1 MLPAHPPR
9 VASHAAGRG
18 RDPALGEGVA
28 AADRSRQQTGGES
41 RLLAALAPDR
51 HCDLRR
57 VQAAAPRTQS
67 SRRPGRRDRVRGER
81 AVSSPMRAAARR
93 PPGAS
98 CGPACASPGRRSR
111 PAGRGETAERAA
123 NHSSRVEPAD
133 ACFRDCISAAW
144 QLLTVAPMLRPRR
157 AMCVRHRL
165 LAVVRT
171 KVGKHWIAPRL
182 MLCLWKQRCCSS
194 NTDFEHHR
202 LSHRPGDA
210 AVSRPTTRRALVVV
224 QTDSVVE
231 CRGRGWSRRRS
242 GSRRAPA
249 ARPALLPCLP
259 HPSALAG
266 TWHVELRRGEPAGVA
281 LAIRPQRGVSHP

>member
-1 MLPAHPPR
+1 MKGMVFERAIPGRESIDARSGDGPDGRRRIGRTPAEGDVGTDNAPRAPPTR
-9 VASHAAGRG
+9 RF
-18 RDPALGEGVA
+18 P
-28 AADRSRQQTGGES
+28 RSRT
-41 RLLAALAPDR
+41 RAAI
-51 HCDLRR
+51 
-57 VQAAAPRTQS
+57 PRS
-67 SRRPGRRDRVRGER
+67 ER
-81 AVSSPMRAAARR
+81 ASLLPIVPANRPAAN
-93 PPGAS
+93 
-98 CGPACASPGRRSR
+98 PACSPHSR
-111 PAGRGETAERAA
+111 PIAIAISAASRPRHPECNRRAGPGGAIACVA